1 MDFGQVQ
8 LDAEQQAFL
17 DEVRAFVAEH
27 VTDDVLEEE
36 RRTGSGFNE
45 RVHLALGA
53 KGWIMPAWPAE
64 RGGAALDPGRVQLL
78 DLVTRR
84 SGMPTVTLGT
94 TRLVGKAEGR
104 YARARLPAHGP
115 PQNPGGGYP
124 LVLLLTT
131 AHC

>member
-17 DEVRAFVAEH
+17 DDVHAFVAEH
-27 VTDDVLEEE
+27 VTADVLEEE

-45 RVHLALGA
+45 RVHRALGA

-64 RGGAALDPGRVQLL
+64 RGGAGLDPVRVQLL

-94 TRLVGKAEGR
+94 TRLVVKAVER
-104 YARARLPAHGP
+104 YAEPGLAADVLPGIAAR
-115 PQNPGGGYP
+115 PGS
-124 LVLLLTT
+124 
-131 AHC
+131 A

>member
-17 DEVRAFVAEH
+17 DDVHAFVAEH

-64 RGGAALDPGRVQLL
+64 RGGAGLGPVPAPPPG
-78 DLVTRR
+78 LVTPP
-84 SGMPTVTLGT
+84 SGIPTVPLRPTPPVVHA
-94 TRLVGKAEGR
+94 VGA
-104 YARARLPAHGP
+104 YALARPAP
-115 PQNPGGGYP
+115 
-124 LVLLLTT
+124 
-131 AHC
+131 

>member
-17 DEVRAFVAEH
+17 DDVHAFVAEH

-64 RGGAALDPGRVQLL
+64 RGGAGPDPGPGERLGL
-78 DLVTRR
+78 GARR
-84 SGMPTVTLGT
+84 AGMATVTLGT
-94 TRLVGKAEGR
+94 TRLVGQAAGASASAE
-104 YARARLPAHGP
+104 PA
-115 PQNPGGGYP
+115 
-124 LVLLLTT
+124 
-131 AHC
+131 A

>member
-17 DEVRAFVAEH
+17 DDVHAFVAEH

-64 RGGAALDPGRVQLL
+64 RGGAGLDPVPGPLL
-78 DLVTRR
+78 DPVTPRA
-84 SGMPTVTLGT
+84 GMPPVPLGT
-94 TRLVGKAEGR
+94 TKLVGKAVEPDTP
-104 YARARLPAHGP
+104 ARPAAQGV
-115 PQNPGGGYP
+115 PQN
-124 LVLLLTT
+124 
-131 AHC
+131 AA